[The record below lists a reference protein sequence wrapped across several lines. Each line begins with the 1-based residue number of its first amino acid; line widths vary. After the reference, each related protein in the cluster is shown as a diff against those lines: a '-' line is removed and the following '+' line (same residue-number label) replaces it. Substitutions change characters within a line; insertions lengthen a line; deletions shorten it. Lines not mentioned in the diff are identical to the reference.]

1 MSEPPAPC
9 TRPGLRRAVVGLVR
23 DALDTFWTLA
33 KVMVPVIILT
43 RVLQQVG
50 AVEVLG
56 RAVSPVMRVVGLPG
70 SMGLVWATAMLVNM
84 YGGMVVFASLAPAA
98 SLTVEQATV
107 LGCMILVAHS
117 LPVELRIA
125 QKAGTRLRAIAP
137 LRVLGALCLGWI
149 VHSVCSAF
157 GLLQG
162 RCSPLIKPSP
172 PDPSWLTWGLAQ
184 ARNLAM
190 IFVIILALLALLNVL
205 KRLRITDM
213 LLVPL
218 MPVLRALGLSE
229 HAAPLTIVGM
239 TLGIT
244 YGGGLIIKESRSGQ
258 LSSRDVFF
266 SLALLS
272 LCHSLIE
279 DTLLMLAIGAHI
291 AGVLFGRLLFS
302 LAVVFVLARIFGRLP
317 DDRFERFLVRPRA
330 GEAPHD
336 AQPS

>member
-1 MSEPPAPC
+1 M
-9 TRPGLRRAVVGLVR
+9 GLVR
-23 DALDTFWTLA
+23 DAAEAFWTLA

-43 RVLQQVG
+43 RILQQVG

-56 RAVSPVMRVVGLPG
+56 RALSPVMRVVGLPG
-70 SMGLVWATAMLVNM
+70 SMGLVWATAMLINM

-117 LPVELRIA
+117 LPMELRIA
-125 QKAGTRLRAIAP
+125 QKAGTRLRALAP
-137 LRVLGALCLGWI
+137 LRVFGALCLGWI
-149 VHSVCSAF
+149 VHRVYSGF

-162 RCSPLIKPSP
+162 PCSPLMKPSP
-172 PDPSWLTWGLAQ
+172 PDPSWLAWGLAQ
-184 ARNLAM
+184 AQNLAM
-190 IFVIILALLALLNVL
+190 IFVIILVLLALLGVL
-205 KRLRITDM
+205 KWLRITDL

-218 MPVLRALGLSE
+218 MPVLRMLGLSE

-279 DTLLMLAIGAHI
+279 DTLLMVAISSHLWT
-291 AGVLFGRLLFS
+291 VLFGRMFFG
-302 LAVVFVLARIFGRLP
+302 LAVVFVLARILGRLS
-317 DDRFERFLVRPRA
+317 DDRFERFLIRP
-330 GEAPHD
+330 
-336 AQPS
+336 QPGRPSQDTS